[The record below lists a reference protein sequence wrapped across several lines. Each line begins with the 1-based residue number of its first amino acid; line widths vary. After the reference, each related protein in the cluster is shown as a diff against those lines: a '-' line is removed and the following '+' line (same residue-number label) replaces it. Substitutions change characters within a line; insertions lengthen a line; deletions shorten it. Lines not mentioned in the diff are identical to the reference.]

1 MRVVHAAPAGWRSGE
16 SSGNSW
22 GSTHWAFQ
30 GSPTVVPRP
39 HHVPVA
45 LRSVIFDAVPSTGP
59 SCSPKADV
67 LRADGTTWGGPVAES
82 QKTLV
87 LCRPRRRSPCPRS
100 AIRACFSTGGTSRGL
115 GGVPKV
121 QRSRDW
127 MGALDACAHRA
138 ASDAQM
144 AARMANGARDNVC
157 AMFIPLLHDDSMRAQ
172 CARNILLPRRPRAR
186 RLAD

>member
-1 MRVVHAAPAGWRSGE
+1 MQEWLYAVLPAHTVSSCYGALGTRQEQHGWLQQDFMWHGQI
-16 SSGNSW
+16 W
-22 GSTHWAFQ
+22 
-30 GSPTVVPRP
+30 
-39 HHVPVA
+39 
-45 LRSVIFDAVPSTGP
+45 DTGL
-59 SCSPKADV
+59 SFFY
-67 LRADGTTWGGPVAES
+67 GTTWGGPVAKS